1 MNILEIG
8 GLAVIGLACGALV
21 AAGMFTFITMLGI
34 VTRLAQITKTAR
46 YILHYES
53 WICAGAML
61 GNLLWMAVTMM
72 EDFENWGMIQPVWT
86 VCLFVFGGLAG
97 AFTGCLIGAIAEI
110 LNAFPIMFRRIR
122 FREGTAWVIAA
133 LAAGKFAGVL
143 IQFLK

>member
-53 WICAGAML
+53 WICAGAVL
-61 GNLLWMAVTMM
+61 GNLLWLAVTMM

-86 VCLFVFGGLAG
+86 VCSFCV
-97 AFTGCLIGAIAEI
+97 
-110 LNAFPIMFRRIR
+110 RRSGRRVYGMSDRSYCRNFKCISDH
-122 FREGTAWVIAA
+122 VPKNP
-133 LAAGKFAGVL
+133 L
-143 IQFLK
+143 

>member
-53 WICAGAML
+53 WICAGAVL
-61 GNLLWMAVTMM
+61 GNLLWLAVTMM
-72 EDFENWGMIQPVWT
+72 EDFENWALYSRCGRSLFLCSAVWPARLQD
-86 VCLFVFGGLAG
+86 V
-97 AFTGCLIGAIAEI
+97 
-110 LNAFPIMFRRIR
+110 
-122 FREGTAWVIAA
+122 
-133 LAAGKFAGVL
+133 
-143 IQFLK
+143 